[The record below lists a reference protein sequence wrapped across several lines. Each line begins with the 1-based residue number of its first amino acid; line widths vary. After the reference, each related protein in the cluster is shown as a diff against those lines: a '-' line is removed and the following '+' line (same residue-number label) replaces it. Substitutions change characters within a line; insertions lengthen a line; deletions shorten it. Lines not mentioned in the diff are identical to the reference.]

1 MHPILFKIGNFAIYS
16 YGVVIA
22 FSVLWV
28 SFLALRRGR
37 KEGLDE
43 EALLN
48 IIFLV
53 VISGL
58 FGARLLHILVH
69 FSYYL
74 HHPAEI
80 IAIRHGGMAAQGG
93 LIFGLI
99 AGIIFLRRAKLPT
112 LRVLDLFGL
121 YFPLAQA
128 IGRIGCFLNGCCY
141 GKETDFFWAVRFPF
155 DGVARHPTQLYYALV
170 NFAIFLILLTFHPPQ
185 FPHLLSSPLE
195 GEEGKVRGHQRGKR
209 GEGSLL
215 LLYFL
220 LYSASRYALDF
231 FRGDLEPIFLS
242 LYPTQVISF
251 FIFLIAG
258 GLFVFQL
265 MRDDRHSHDIPG

>member
-1 MHPILFKIGNFAIYS
+1 MHPVLFKIGNFAIYS

-28 SFLALRRGR
+28 SFLVLRRGR
-37 KEGLDE
+37 KEGLNE

-48 IIFLV
+48 IVFLV
-53 VISGL
+53 VIIGL

-74 HHPAEI
+74 HHPAEV

-93 LIFGLI
+93 LIFGLFAAI
-99 AGIIFLRRAKLPT
+99 FFLRRTGLPT
-112 LRVLDLFGL
+112 LRVLDYFGL
-121 YFPLAQA
+121 YLPLAQA

-141 GKETDFFWAVRFPF
+141 GKETDFFWGARFPF
-155 DGVARHPTQLYYALV
+155 DGISRHPTQLYYSLS
-170 NFAIFLILLTFHPPQ
+170 NFSIFLILLFLCKQ
-185 FPHLLSSPLE
+185 KKSLSPWAKD
-195 GEEGKVRGHQRGKR
+195 GNIVIF
-209 GEGSLL
+209 
-215 LLYFL
+215 YFL
-220 LYSASRYALDF
+220 LYSISRYSIDF
-231 FRGDLEPIFLS
+231 LRGNLNPVFFS

-258 GLFVFQL
+258 GLLIFQL
-265 MRDDRHSHDIPG
+265 MRGYRHSDNIPG